1 MPTIGIVV
9 VLLILFVIFSQ
20 VYTEVL
26 WFNQLHFLD
35 VFTTTWITKAIM
47 FVGSGVIMGGV
58 IWYMMHIVYHRRPV
72 YVPSTP
78 QQENLDRYREA
89 IEPLRK
95 VMMVLLP
102 IIIGL
107 FAAASGGSNWKTVLE
122 WLNRTPFGKTDPQ
135 FGHDIS
141 FYVFTL
147 PWINYLVGFAT
158 AIVVVSFIISLV
170 GHYLYGGIRPS
181 QQRQIAFSTAARVQ
195 LSVLVGVFILLQA
208 IRFWLNRYGTL
219 FDSGGLITGAGYSDV
234 NASIPAHSMLAIAAV
249 IVGLL
254 FIVSAVWGRW
264 RLPVI
269 GTALLIVMSIVAG
282 GIYPWAIQRF
292 QVKPSEQS
300 LESTYIKRNIDA
312 TRAAYGIDAV
322 KTSKYN
328 PSPTGKPGALRK
340 DTETTASIRLLDPNL
355 VSDSF
360 RQLQQIKQYY
370 GFPNQLDV
378 DRYNLD
384 NEKQDTVIAVRGL
397 RLNGIGSDSSWYN
410 RRIVYTHGFGV
421 VAAYGNKRADDGRP
435 VFYESGIPPK
445 GKLGKFEP
453 RIYFGESSPKYSI
466 VGAPKGA
473 QARELDYPS
482 DTAASGQVNYTY
494 QGDAGPNVGNLFNR
508 LAYAVKFQD
517 EQIVLSDAVNK
528 DSQILYNR
536 KPRDRVKKVAPYL
549 TIDGDPYPAVV
560 NGRVKWIVDA
570 YTTTRG
576 YPYSTPQTLD
586 AATEDSS
593 TARAQNVSALPQNQ
607 VSYIR
612 NSVKATV
619 DAFDGSVNLYAWDPK
634 DPVLKTWEKIYP
646 GTVKPVSDISGDLMS
661 HVRYPEDLF
670 KVQRSLLGAYH
681 VKSPGAFYSTQDYWA
696 SPNDPTAPKQV
707 GAKPQPPYYLTLQM
721 PKQSNPAFQLTSS
734 FVPRTDANKTRS
746 ILTGFLAADSDA
758 GDQKGKVSDQ
768 YGKLRLIQLPRDAAV
783 PGPGQAE
790 NNFRSDPKVQSALNL
805 LQQGDSKVE
814 YGNLLTLPIGGGL
827 LYVQPVYVRSAGET
841 SYPLLQRVLVSFGE
855 HIGFA
860 GTLDEALD
868 QVFGGNSGATAGD
881 ANAASTKGTNSPQG
895 PEDTNGEGSEAP
907 ASAEKQLQSALKD
920 AKKAMSDGKKAL
932 SNGDFGAYGKAQKRL
947 SDAISR
953 ATAAQEKIKSA
964 QKSSSKSGSD
974 SGKKSGSK
982 P

>member
-1 MPTIGIVV
+1 M
-9 VLLILFVIFSQ
+9 
-20 VYTEVL
+20 
-26 WFNQLHFLD
+26 
-35 VFTTTWITKAIM
+35 
-47 FVGSGVIMGGV
+47 
-58 IWYMMHIVYHRRPV
+58 
-72 YVPSTP
+72 
-78 QQENLDRYREA
+78 
-89 IEPLRK
+89 
-95 VMMVLLP
+95 
-102 IIIGL
+102 
-107 FAAASGGSNWKTVLE
+107 
-122 WLNRTPFGKTDPQ
+122 
-135 FGHDIS
+135 
-141 FYVFTL
+141 
-147 PWINYLVGFAT
+147 
-158 AIVVVSFIISLV
+158 
-170 GHYLYGGIRPS
+170 
-181 QQRQIAFSTAARVQ
+181 
-195 LSVLVGVFILLQA
+195 
-208 IRFWLNRYGTL
+208 
-219 FDSGGLITGAGYSDV
+219 
-234 NASIPAHSMLAIAAV
+234 
-249 IVGLL
+249 
-254 FIVSAVWGRW
+254 
-264 RLPVI
+264 
-269 GTALLIVMSIVAG
+269 
-282 GIYPWAIQRF
+282 
-292 QVKPSEQS
+292 
-300 LESTYIKRNIDA
+300 
-312 TRAAYGIDAV
+312 
-322 KTSKYN
+322 
-328 PSPTGKPGALRK
+328 
-340 DTETTASIRLLDPNL
+340 
-355 VSDSF
+355 
-360 RQLQQIKQYY
+360 
-370 GFPNQLDV
+370 
-378 DRYNLD
+378 
-384 NEKQDTVIAVRGL
+384 
-397 RLNGIGSDSSWYN
+397 
-410 RRIVYTHGFGV
+410 
-421 VAAYGNKRADDGRP
+421 
-435 VFYESGIPPK
+435 
-445 GKLGKFEP
+445 
-453 RIYFGESSPKYSI
+453 
-466 VGAPKGA
+466 
-473 QARELDYPS
+473 
-482 DTAASGQVNYTY
+482 
-494 QGDAGPNVGNLFNR
+494 
-508 LAYAVKFQD
+508 
-517 EQIVLSDAVNK
+517 
-528 DSQILYNR
+528 
-536 KPRDRVKKVAPYL
+536 
-549 TIDGDPYPAVV
+549 
-560 NGRVKWIVDA
+560 
-570 YTTTRG
+570 
-576 YPYSTPQTLD
+576 
-586 AATEDSS
+586 
-593 TARAQNVSALPQNQ
+593 
-607 VSYIR
+607 
-612 NSVKATV
+612 
-619 DAFDGSVNLYAWDPK
+619 DPK